1 MHLCREEEYLR
12 IMDFLL
18 QLKSEIELIKPDL
31 NISPKNTYYELINFI
46 EDEIKKN
53 EQSIKELKE
62 PFLLFVVGSGNYGK
76 STVINAL
83 LKENVVKTT
92 DLPNTWKL
100 DLFIKS
106 KKEKIEITYDDN
118 SQCTKSLREGLKAIK
133 VEEEKY
139 KISKKKI
146 GKLLQEYKKTK
157 TKDIEALKNYKL
169 SLENEYLYKSNIS
182 QIKYY
187 VDKSNILDDFIIV
200 DTPGLNQT
208 LLKNTLDRVYKYYEK
223 ADGIIWILDAQN
235 VVSKESNDLIAE
247 IGKLDSIG
255 QGNKNIIGVIN
266 KIDII
271 SKNNIE
277 NIDKVKKR
285 AKQVYH
291 NKFDDIIFIS
301 AKEALEGIIN
311 NNNQLINKSNINE
324 LYDAID
330 KRFKSVSQEKQIKS
344 KHKNINLM
352 KSNILNELHNYKRLL
367 YNDISKFNEVSF
379 ELKDKIDNFYLLV
392 NTFLKNIKSKNYI
405 REKEISMLEDEIIKF
420 QDICNTMLED
430 LYQQAFYK
438 ANFSKEES
446 IPKIELKIYLTKSK
460 YLILESTTHLKNPDN
475 SIIDNIISRLS
486 NRSLNEDLNHSL
498 IIENSQRKLTK
509 LSNEINGKID
519 EKVKL
524 IELTIDNIKNKSFRE
539 KHIDYSK
546 IKEHLSYLNNIETI
560 IKNLR

>member
-31 NISPKNTYYELINFI
+31 NIGHKNTYYKLINFI

-76 STVINAL
+76 STVINTL
-83 LKENVVKTT
+83 LKENVVQTT

-118 SQCTKSLREGLKAIK
+118 SQSTKSLREGTKAIK
-133 VEEEKY
+133 LEEEKY

-146 GKLLQEYKKTK
+146 GKLLQNYKKTK

-169 SLENEYLYKSNIS
+169 TLENQYLYKSNIS

-255 QGNKNIIGVIN
+255 HGNKNIIGVIN
-266 KIDII
+266 KMDII
-271 SKNNIE
+271 SDNNIE

-285 AKQVYH
+285 AKQIYH

-311 NNNQLINKSNINE
+311 DNNKLINKSNINE
-324 LYDAID
+324 LYEAID
-330 KRFKSVSQEKQIKS
+330 KRFKNVSQEKQIKS
-344 KHKNINLM
+344 KHKNINIM
-352 KSNILNELHNYKRLL
+352 KANILNELHNYKRLL

-379 ELKDKIDNFYLLV
+379 ELKDKMDNFYLLV
-392 NTFLKNIKSKNYI
+392 DTFLKNIKSKNYI
-405 REKEISMLEDEIIKF
+405 TEKEISMLEDEIIKF
-420 QDICNTMLED
+420 QDICNIMLED
-430 LYQQAFYK
+430 MYQQVFYK
-438 ANFSKEES
+438 ANFSKEEL
-446 IPKIELKIYLTKSK
+446 IPKIELKIYLIKSK
-460 YLILESTTHLKNPDN
+460 YLILESTTHLKNPN
-475 SIIDNIISRLS
+475 NGIIDNIISRLS
-486 NRSLNEDLNHSL
+486 NRSLNEDLNNSL

-509 LSNEINGKID
+509 LSNEINGKVD

-546 IKEHLSYLNNIETI
+546 IKEHLNYLNKIETI